1 MTIDKFYLD
10 DANVLCLIEH
20 TPCVLNMYSIHRYSW
35 ITVKED
41 LQSSIKRRDRDISIQ
56 YNIKEEKKTTIMA
69 TAFLS
74 APTIKQFNLYSSL
87 MMYCTQLI

>member
-35 ITVKED
+35 ITAKED
-41 LQSSIKRRDRDISIQ
+41 LQSS
-56 YNIKEEKKTTIMA
+56 KKIDNHLQKGETET
-69 TAFLS
+69 
-74 APTIKQFNLYSSL
+74 
-87 MMYCTQLI
+87 